1 MCSADVRVLDTVKM
15 EWNLLEVVYGA
26 GTAEAEAK
34 GGGAAA
40 AGGERKAAG
49 SAGAAAAA
57 AKSDY
62 TGMSRGGASCPRSEC
77 TATVVGRKVYVIGG
91 WTSSNPQLNQVD
103 VK

>member
-15 EWNLLEVVYGA
+15 EWDLLEVVYGA
-26 GTAEAEAK
+26 GIAEAEAK
-34 GGGAAA
+34 GGAA

-49 SAGAAAAA
+49 SAGAAAA

-91 WTSSNPQLNQVD
+91 WTASNPQLNQVD